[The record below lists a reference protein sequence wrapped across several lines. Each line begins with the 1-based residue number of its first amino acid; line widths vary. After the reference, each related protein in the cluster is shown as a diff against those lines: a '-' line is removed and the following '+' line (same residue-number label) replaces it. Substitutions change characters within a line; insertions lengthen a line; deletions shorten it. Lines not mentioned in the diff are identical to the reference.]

1 MTNRNCFIWKKC
13 NVTWHVDARSISQL
27 DTSSTSTTWSIVFL
41 ENRLIAQFHSCTN
54 KSLSL
59 NQYQLQLKK
68 WVTKKSETI
77 YLIHE
82 TVGLFGLGFRISP
95 IQLYNSWCTYQ
106 DLDTVVSSLFFCVLK
121 MTMHWNVTLSGKRFS
136 LNSIFILKFQ
146 VAYLM
151 LMIN

>member
-1 MTNRNCFIWKKC
+1 MQRHLACWC
-13 NVTWHVDARSISQL
+13 SQHITIGHFL
-27 DTSSTSTTWSIVFL
+27 YIYDLIHCFL

-82 TVGLFGLGFRISP
+82 TVRLFGLGFRISP

-106 DLDTVVSSLFFCVLK
+106 NLDTVVSSLFFCVLK
-121 MTMHWNVTLSGKRFS
+121 MTMHRHVTLSGKRFS
-136 LNSIFILKFQ
+136 LNSIFILKFR
-146 VAYLM
+146 VPYFLI
-151 LMIN
+151 MINWRYA